1 MSNAPAP
8 VPLSPV
14 STKSPFWK
22 CTLPLGREVLH
33 GNRGQSA
40 WSPSAGPALV
50 YWRHWAN
57 QWWGKRFLDGGL
69 SIIQQHPWVYFQ
81 YDNFGRFFFEARV
94 LGQSLKLQ
102 ALESHYLDL
111 NPSSAT
117 YGRVIVDQAS
127 CSAFYSL
134 SSCKTQIIVAPRV
147 IPCKALNQVKQV
159 VGTQHYSSS
168 FCH

>member
-1 MSNAPAP
+1 MADCLSFGNITEFISN
-8 VPLSPV
+8 
-14 STKSPFWK
+14 T
-22 CTLPLGREVLH
+22 TILGV
-33 GNRGQSA
+33 
-40 WSPSAGPALV
+40 
-50 YWRHWAN
+50 
-57 QWWGKRFLDGGL
+57 
-69 SIIQQHPWVYFQ
+69 
-81 YDNFGRFFFEARV
+81 FFEARV
-94 LGQSLKLQ
+94 LGQSLKSQ

-117 YGRVIVDQAS
+117 YGGVIVDQGS